1 MLASQIYKT
10 SFELLH
16 SVENSVLRE
25 NVTPL
30 PSHAPPQENPKNE
43 KKKKNQSGAATR
55 MRRSQERLN
64 LMEQVL
70 RLTRL
75 LESAAQDKQGLMQQV
90 TTLTR
95 LLGKA
100 SQDITILQDRNA
112 SLMGDITA
120 AWDRGVVADQ
130 ALITKANECAD
141 LKHEITAL
149 KRQHAEV
156 CNEKDELRTKL
167 NQAKTEQNEL
177 LETFKTQDHQNAITD
192 AVGKQPMAPKSAD
205 GVDLP
210 AADLTPALVVATSN
224 RETALLPDD
233 SSVAPSYAV
242 SNNKPKPSKP
252 ARAVGKKPS
261 KVSEAKTGP
270 KAKKIASTAVKS
282 SKKLTPKKKR
292 HKITGRLHR

>member
-1 MLASQIYKT
+1 
-10 SFELLH
+10 
-16 SVENSVLRE
+16 
-25 NVTPL
+25 
-30 PSHAPPQENPKNE
+30 
-43 KKKKNQSGAATR
+43 

-130 ALITKANECAD
+130 ALITKANECAG
-141 LKHEITAL
+141 LKNEITAL

-210 AADLTPALVVATSN
+210 AADLTPTLVVATSN

-242 SNNKPKPSKP
+242 SNNKPSKP